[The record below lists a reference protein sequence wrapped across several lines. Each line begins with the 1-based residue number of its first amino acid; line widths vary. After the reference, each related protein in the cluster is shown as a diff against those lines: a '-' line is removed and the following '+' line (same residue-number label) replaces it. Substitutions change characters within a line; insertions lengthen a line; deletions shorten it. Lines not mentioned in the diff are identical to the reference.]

1 MCMRDRRSGE
11 RPRSSACRATML
23 GPGHGTPRTSR
34 GEHDDRRQGDA
45 LRRRTHIED
54 AEAALRKL
62 DRALG
67 VPARAGG
74 LLDDLEEATRQLR
87 ALLVGHIPPRE
98 EEREARLRLRYLA
111 RHGFL
116 RPGAAS

>member
-1 MCMRDRRSGE
+1 MMTVDK
-11 RPRSSACRATML
+11 ATRA
-23 GPGHGTPRTSR
+23 
-34 GEHDDRRQGDA
+34 A
-45 LRRRTHIED
+45 ARTHIED

-67 VPARAGG
+67 VPERAGG

-87 ALLVGHIPPRE
+87 ALLVGPIPPRE
-98 EEREARLRLRYLA
+98 EGREARLRLRYLA